1 MYPYGLF
8 AEDAILR
15 YKELPEEQNELY
27 KKEFVSLSP
36 EHLLDIYQNRAI
48 APDTPANLYAVTKSL
63 FINGEIR
70 FDVIIGGSCHVVN
83 PNARYVTV
91 LPVSDI
97 KIDALDSKL
106 YKSSEDK
113 FAALVHAFTK
123 ELVLIDVP
131 KGVKAKI
138 NLLFLNLAA
147 PLATQVIINT
157 GEESELDILEWYAS
171 STKTD
176 SASGVMHEGKVGA
189 YSNVSIDAIH
199 NEDRNTV
206 VVGLSKYNISNNANL
221 RLNYFYNGGSSSRA
235 KNRFAAT
242 GYEGSVHVN
251 ELTFGSAK
259 QKFDVTSNIENAAP
273 STTAELHS
281 RAVLMGE
288 SRCIMKGF
296 AKIPFG
302 SKNARSFV
310 HESGMLLDKSA
321 YLNSMPAMSI
331 DENEVKA
338 THASAT
344 GPIDDELIFYL
355 MSKGLDEHNAKK
367 LIVEGFFS
375 SSIGRFKNINAKLAG
390 ASLIAEKMAN
400 GSFGNP
406 LKLSM
411 ENIWVGRE
419 NEEDIFKGH
428 YKYR

>member
-1 MYPYGLF
+1 MNPYGLF
-8 AEDAILR
+8 AEDAIQR
-15 YKELPEEQNELY
+15 YRELPEEQNELY
-27 KKEFVSLSP
+27 KKEFVSLGP
-36 EHLLDIYQNRAI
+36 EHLLSIYQNKAASPAQADLAALSKSILTEGAI
-48 APDTPANLYAVTKSL
+48 KFDAV
-63 FINGEIR
+63 
-70 FDVIIGGSCHVVN
+70 IGAGCHVVS
-83 PNARYVTV
+83 PDVKYVTV
-91 LPVSDI
+91 LPASEMRMAV
-97 KIDALDSKL
+97 LEGKL

-113 FAALVHAFTK
+113 LAALVHAFTR
-123 ELVLIDVP
+123 EFIFIDVP
-131 KGVKAKI
+131 KGAKAKL
-138 NLLFLNLAA
+138 NLLFMNSDA
-147 PLATQVIINT
+147 PLATQVMINS

-171 STKTD
+171 SSNAD
-176 SASGVMHEGKVGA
+176 SANGVMHEGKVGA
-189 YSNVSIDAIH
+189 YSNVSIDAVH

-206 VVGLSKYNISNNANL
+206 VVGLSKYNVGNNASL
-221 RLNYFYNGGSSSRA
+221 RLNYFYNGGLSTRV
-235 KNRFAAT
+235 KNRFSAI
-242 GYEGSVHVN
+242 GLEGSIRVN
-251 ELTFGSAK
+251 ELMFGSAK
-259 QKFDVTSNIENAAP
+259 QKMDVNSYVENAAP
-273 STTAELHS
+273 STTVELHS
-281 RAVLMGE
+281 RAVLMNE

-355 MSKGLDEHNAKK
+355 MSKGLDEHRAKK

-375 SSIGRFKNINAKLAG
+375 SSVGRFKSVTAKLAG
-390 ASLIAEKMAN
+390 ASLVADKIETGN
-400 GSFGNP
+400 FGIP

-411 ENIWVGRE
+411 QNIWVGRE